1 MNDTSIPDAQSDF
14 EILLC
19 LSKAIGGARQRADL
33 WEIVSE
39 HLIEIFGARYYTI
52 CLINED
58 ALTHSP
64 FLYSD
69 EKKIRSVTGQ
79 SPVLLQKHTI
89 QDGLFDKAIAN
100 EEPIIL
106 EVQRLI
112 RLNNIPPY
120 IIHWHNSGVKEI
132 MLIRICNG
140 KEPKGVLYLYS
151 VKEDSFSNQRFN
163 LLKGIADQLG
173 TGISNIL
180 ANEKVERQLE
190 EIKKYKTQLEQE
202 NNYLKEEW
210 IKDKFLNDRIIGDS
224 KNMQEVQELV
234 SKVAASNTTVLILGE
249 TGTGKELIAHQL
261 HSSSP
266 RHSRL
271 MIKVNCAAIPAS
283 LVESELFGHEKGSFT
298 GAHDRRIGKFELAN
312 NSTLFLDEIG
322 ELPLELQAKLLRTL
336 QEKEIER
343 IGGRSVIKVNVRII
357 AATNKNLET
366 EIAAGRFRSDLY
378 YRLNVFP
385 ITLPSLR
392 ERKGDI
398 PELASFF
405 INQYSTNIGRK
416 ITGISAKVM
425 EQLKSY
431 SWPGNIRELEHL
443 IERTVLLTTT
453 PVINSINLPGTSR
466 VASSQTISEV
476 EVRSL
481 EDVEREHILKMIR
494 LSNGKISGLNGAAAK
509 LRLPSTTLIS
519 KMQKLGIRKDHFI
532 DEQEKSE

>member
-1 MNDTSIPDAQSDF
+1 MIDTSLPDAQSDF

-33 WEIVSE
+33 WEIVTE
-39 HLIEIFGARYYTI
+39 HLIEIFGAHYYTI

-69 EKKIRSVTGQ
+69 ERKIRSVTGQ
-79 SPVLLQKHTI
+79 SPVLLQEHTI
-89 QDGLFDKAIAN
+89 QDGLFDKAIAS

-112 RLNNIPPY
+112 KLNNVPPY
-120 IIHWHNSGVKEI
+120 IIHWANSGVKEI

-151 VKEDSFSNQRFN
+151 IKEDSFSNQRFN

-190 EIKKYKTQLEQE
+190 EIKKYKIQLEQE

-210 IKDKFLNDRIIGDS
+210 IKDKFLNDKVIGDS
-224 KNMQEVQELV
+224 KNMHKVQELV
-234 SKVAASNTTVLILGE
+234 LKVAASNTTVLILGE

-271 MIKVNCAAIPAS
+271 MIKINCAAIPAN

-322 ELPLELQAKLLRTL
+322 ELPLELQAKLLRAL

-343 IGGRSVIKVNVRII
+343 IGGRSVIKINVRII
-357 AATNKNLET
+357 AATNKNLDV
-366 EIAAGRFRSDLY
+366 EIAAGRFRNDLY

-392 ERKGDI
+392 ERKEDI
-398 PELASFF
+398 PKLASFF
-405 INQYSTNIGRK
+405 IKQYSTNIGRK
-416 ITGISAKVM
+416 ISGISPKAI

-443 IERTVLLTTT
+443 IERTVILTTT
-453 PVINSINLPGTSR
+453 PVITYVNLPGRNR
-466 VASSQTISEV
+466 VASGRSTPEAEV
-476 EVRSL
+476 CSL
-481 EDVEREHILKMIR
+481 EDVEREHILKMIK
-494 LSNGKISGLNGAAAK
+494 LSKGRISGPNGAAAK
-509 LRLPSTTLIS
+509 LKLPSTTLIS
-519 KMQKLGIRKDHFI
+519 KMQKLGIRKDYFVN
-532 DEQEKSE
+532 DQENHD